1 MYVDLECQTSIYAES
16 TIVARGDSPLTLS
29 KSCTDKLSMKECT
42 SLLCTPTSLLISPG
56 NAYLHS
62 LILPS
67 SQYVAS
73 ACDRAFSKDGR
84 MRGVY
89 GKRWSGGYAFQPFD
103 VKTTD
108 REFVFSRRRPG
119 SPTARPKGSNIAALW
134 TPRLQET
141 IINGVLQGRKQSD
154 PRGAS
159 AVCRA
164 RMWKAALD
172 TIALL
177 ALPALAH
184 ILSTSRHS
192 HLSASDL
199 FEERRHVKE
208 DVRKEALRG
217 WIRNEVDDF
226 ELAFGEQDPR
236 TQP

>member
-1 MYVDLECQTSIYAES
+1 
-16 TIVARGDSPLTLS
+16 
-29 KSCTDKLSMKECT
+29 MKECT
-42 SLLCTPTSLLISPG
+42 SLLCGPTSLLISPG

-84 MRGVY
+84 MQAVRE
-89 GKRWSGGYAFQPFD
+89 KRWPGGYSFQPFD

-108 REFVFSRRRPG
+108 REFVFSKRRPG
-119 SPTARPKGSNIAALW
+119 CPTVRPKGSNIAALW

-141 IINGVLQGRKQSD
+141 IINGVLQGRKQTD

-164 RMWKAALD
+164 RMWKVALD
-172 TIALL
+172 TAALL
-177 ALPALAH
+177 AVPALAH
-184 ILSTSRHS
+184 ILSASRHGR
-192 HLSASDL
+192 LSALDL
-199 FEERRHVKE
+199 FEDRRRVKE
-208 DVRKEALRG
+208 DVRKGALRG
-217 WIRNEVDDF
+217 WIKNEVDDF
-226 ELAFGEQDPR
+226 ELTFGEQDPR